1 MATRIVLF
9 LLVVVSGLVLAHFYR
24 FTPMPGGEPLSFTP
38 MWDRW
43 FQRVCVVSFAGDNR
57 ISCSMETFTGQF
69 EKSNEATP
77 LPRSHIEQLRQAGF
91 SEQEVLEWVE
101 KELKTKRQQGMSDAD
116 LAVYL
121 FGDVSRKTQGG
132 KQ

>member
-43 FQRVCVVSFAGDNR
+43 FQRVCVVSFAGDNQV
-57 ISCSMETFTGQF
+57 SCSMEGFTGQF
-69 EKSNEATP
+69 SRSNEATP
-77 LPRSHIEQLRQAGF
+77 SPMSKVEQLRRAGF
-91 SEQEVLEWVE
+91 SEREVLEWVE
-101 KELKTKRQQGMSDAD
+101 NELKAKRQQGMSDTT

-121 FGDVSRKTQGG
+121 FGDVPLNAQSAK
-132 KQ
+132 